1 MEDIVMRLIDL
12 VEKTSP
18 TLWQIAMQQ
27 VKAQIAAYTIWA
39 VLFLSMILFFVWA
52 TIWCRKRYHETD
64 DGAFEFGEAC
74 AIIAILGCSLG
85 LFSNVVS
92 IIVHLVNPAY
102 YAILTLTQLI
112 K

>member
-18 TLWQIAMQQ
+18 ALWQIAMQQ

-39 VLFLSMILFFVWA
+39 VVFLGIVLSFVGVFM
-52 TIWCRKRYHETD
+52 WCRKLNREFD
-64 DGAFEFGEAC
+64 DEVYEAGEIG
-74 AIIAILGCSLG
+74 AIIVSVGCSLG
-85 LFSNVVS
+85 FFSNIVS
-92 IIVHLVNPAY
+92 IALRLMSPAY
-102 YAILTLTQLI
+102 YAILVLTQLV